1 MENYSTESKS
11 QLAKLLAT
19 ENITIQHAKIKTA
32 SFNLKTRVLNCPIW
46 TDMSGDLYDLLMG
59 HEVGHA
65 LETPEEGWHDAII
78 ESQSK
83 NFKTFLNVVEDARIE
98 KKIKR
103 RYPGLKKSFINAYK
117 QLIDKDFFGIKN
129 QDVNTL
135 PFIDKINLY
144 TKGGTF
150 LGITFTDT
158 ETELLSKVE
167 KCETWEDVVRVA
179 EELFGY
185 SKKEQQDKQ
194 ENTLS
199 NFTNEFGSHD
209 GFDFDQNDLDFDD
222 TETEENSEKS
232 TAIPSNEQS
241 EEGEGESEGEGKSKS
256 EGKGKE
262 DGEEGDGD
270 TPNRFK
276 ESKSSLE
283 DQYDPDFEPTCETD
297 QNFRNNEGALLDEKC
312 KEYIYLN
319 IPIAN
324 PKGIFTPAKRVHEFL
339 TPETF
344 EKFNLETELREFKNK
359 NDRYISLLAKE
370 FEMRKAAKSFA
381 KKKISNTGDIDI
393 NNIYKYKL
401 DDNIFRKMMQ
411 LPKGKSH
418 GLVLLLDRSGSMSYN
433 MAAALEQ
440 ILILSM
446 FCKKVNIPF
455 VVYGF
460 GNNIGGRIC
469 DTGDSPYLKEQ
480 SFIKNDNDIAFNEV
494 YLREYLNS
502 NMSSAEYL
510 KCVKNILGLKKIYQS
525 DRLYFLPKSEGLSNT
540 PLTES
545 LIALRDT
552 VNDFRKKNNLDLV
565 NLCIVH
571 DGDADWT
578 NTYVKEN
585 GIERFSAIKENV
597 IIQDKKTKYQ
607 KKMVDNDS
615 LRAVIFDWFSKT
627 TNTKIF
633 GFFITKR
640 PNRNYFLNDYR
651 YEGGLSVEDM
661 AKKLNPTS
669 HYGAREELLDVL
681 VKDMRKNNFVV
692 SHNPGYDAFYIIR
705 GGNDAVIGDEELK
718 VEGDFTTGKLK
729 TAFSKLNKAKQSNRV
744 LATRFIERIAA

>member
-19 ENITIQHAKIKTA
+19 ENITIQHAKIQTA

-78 ESQSK
+78 ENQSK

-129 QDVNTL
+129 EDVNSL
-135 PFIDKINLY
+135 PLIDKINLY

-150 LGITFTDT
+150 LGITFTDI

-222 TETEENSEKS
+222 TETEKNSEES
-232 TAIPSNEQS
+232 TTIPSNEQS
-241 EEGEGESEGEGKSKS
+241 EEEN
-256 EGKGKE
+256 
-262 DGEEGDGD
+262 EETDGD

-276 ESKSSLE
+276 ESKGSME

-297 QNFRNNEGALLDEKC
+297 QNFRNNESALLDEKC

-344 EKFNLETELREFKNK
+344 EVFNLETELREFKNK

-433 MAAALEQ
+433 MASALEQ

-455 VVYGF
+455 VLYGF
-460 GNNIGGRIC
+460 GNDINGRMY
-469 DTGDSPYLKEQ
+469 DTVCKEQ

-525 DRLYFLPKSEGLSNT
+525 DRLYLLPKSEGLSNT

-578 NTYVKEN
+578 NTYVKED
-585 GIERFSAIKENV
+585 GIQRFSAIAQNV

-607 KKMVDNDS
+607 KKMDNNHS

-640 PNRNYFLNDYR
+640 PNRSYFLNDYR

-669 HYGAREELLDVL
+669 HYHVREELLDVL
-681 VKDMRKNNFVV
+681 VKDMRKNNFVI
-692 SHNPGYDAFYIIR
+692 SHNLGYDAFYIIR
-705 GGNDAVIGDEELK
+705 GGNDVVIGDEELK

>member
-19 ENITIQHAKIKTA
+19 ENITVQHAKIQTA

-65 LETPEEGWHDAII
+65 LETPEEGWHDAVI
-78 ESQSK
+78 ENQSK

-129 QDVNTL
+129 EDVNSL
-135 PFIDKINLY
+135 PLIDKINLY

-150 LGITFTDT
+150 LGITFTDI

-222 TETEENSEKS
+222 TETEKNSEES
-232 TAIPSNEQS
+232 TTIPSNEQS
-241 EEGEGESEGEGKSKS
+241 EEEN
-256 EGKGKE
+256 
-262 DGEEGDGD
+262 EENEETDGD

-276 ESKSSLE
+276 ESKGSME

-297 QNFRNNEGALLDEKC
+297 QNFRNNESALLDEKC

-344 EKFNLETELREFKNK
+344 EVFNLETELREFKNK

-433 MAAALEQ
+433 MASALEQ

-455 VVYGF
+455 VLYGF
-460 GNNIGGRIC
+460 GNDINGRMH
-469 DTGDSPYLKEQ
+469 DTADGLCKDLRKEQ
-480 SFIKNDNDIAFNEV
+480 SFIKNDNDIAFNGV

-525 DRLYFLPKSEGLSNT
+525 NRLYLLPNSEGLSNT

-578 NTYVKEN
+578 NTYVKEDGMN
-585 GIERFSAIKENV
+585 GIQRFSAVAQNV

-607 KKMVDNDS
+607 KKMDNNDS
-615 LRAVIFDWFSKT
+615 LRPVIFDWFSKT

-640 PNRNYFLNDYR
+640 PNRSYFLTDYR

-669 HYGAREELLDVL
+669 HYDVREELLDVL
-681 VKDMRKNNFVV
+681 VKDMRKNNFVI
-692 SHNPGYDAFYIIR
+692 SHNLGYDAFYIIR
-705 GGNDAVIGDEELK
+705 GGNDVVIGDEELK

-744 LATRFIERIAA
+744 LATQFIERIAA

>member
-19 ENITIQHAKIKTA
+19 ENITIQHAKIQTA

-78 ESQSK
+78 ENQSK

-129 QDVNTL
+129 EDVNSL
-135 PFIDKINLY
+135 PLIDKINLY

-150 LGITFTDT
+150 LGITFTDI

-222 TETEENSEKS
+222 TETEKNSEES
-232 TAIPSNEQS
+232 TTIPSNEQS
-241 EEGEGESEGEGKSKS
+241 EEEN
-256 EGKGKE
+256 
-262 DGEEGDGD
+262 EETDGD

-276 ESKSSLE
+276 ESKGSME

-297 QNFRNNEGALLDEKC
+297 QNFRNNESALLDEKC

-344 EKFNLETELREFKNK
+344 EVFNLETELREFKNK

-433 MAAALEQ
+433 MASALEQ

-455 VVYGF
+455 VLYGF
-460 GNNIGGRIC
+460 GNDINGRMY
-469 DTGDSPYLKEQ
+469 DTADGLCKKEQ
-480 SFIKNDNDIAFNEV
+480 SFIKNDNDIAFDGV

-525 DRLYFLPKSEGLSNT
+525 DRLYLLPKSEGLSNT

-578 NTYVKEN
+578 NTYVKED
-585 GIERFSAIKENV
+585 GIQRFSAIAQNV

-607 KKMVDNDS
+607 KKMDNNHS

-640 PNRNYFLNDYR
+640 PNRSYFLNDYR

-669 HYGAREELLDVL
+669 HYHVREELLDVL
-681 VKDMRKNNFVV
+681 VKDMRKNNFVI
-692 SHNPGYDAFYIIR
+692 SHNLGYDAFYIIR
-705 GGNDAVIGDEELK
+705 GGNDVVIGDEELK